1 MFEKRM
7 KSSGWKKFKAI
18 RAKAK
23 QGATT
28 DGTVLLKA
36 AKMLKLRLV
45 RLMLDG
51 GVDVNWQNV
60 EGCNA
65 LMCVITSHTTTADDP
80 HAASKLTMVDYL
92 LKVGADPNARD
103 RSGKT
108 ALIHA
113 CQQNSDADVVQLLL
127 QSGAD
132 PSTLD
137 SSARTALDYA
147 QAQQNNDVIA
157 LLRRGCHATSDD
169 DVTAHLDCGACVG
182 EREVSDATVRPLTR
196 SAPTSRSLTL
206 KNADVYESVQRES
219 LKIAAQQQQ
228 RQRVSRHALLRQ
240 NTVAFTGSDEF
251 RRLWEQELRCP
262 YTTSSAAVSKP
273 SAIRAEDSLIKPQSD
288 ARSEQVDVMRGGP
301 LRRTVPGLPR
311 ANNGFDAKP
320 AATSMPPKRTPIDK
334 TKAGNDVTEAAEKSR
349 DKSGAQEA
357 LTTSKTQDLSSSNQ
371 KPRGAN
377 WQQDHAA
384 TKPVVDGNSA
394 ALTSAARVTPDSNK
408 HGSRVL
414 NTPTV
419 LGLVTDIGGEVS
431 TGVTDAT
438 RNDCQQETSKRPPD
452 VTRDAVKSGAR
463 ARLLTS
469 ASTTQGDVGQTHP
482 HAKFLQTRSKTFH
495 ASRLRSEFIE
505 KI

>member
-1 MFEKRM
+1 M

-80 HAASKLTMVDYL
+80 QAANKSTMVDYL

-113 CQQNSDADVVQLLL
+113 CQQNSDADIVQLLL
-127 QSGAD
+127 ASGAD

-147 QAQQNNDVIA
+147 QAQQNSDVIT
-157 LLRRGCHATSDD
+157 LLRRGCHVGSDD
-169 DVTAHLDCGACVG
+169 DVAAAHLDCGACVG
-182 EREVSDATVRPLTR
+182 EREVSDASVRPLTR

-206 KNADVYESVQRES
+206 KNADVYESVQRDS

-251 RRLWEQELRCP
+251 RQLWEQELRCP
-262 YTTSSAAVSKP
+262 YTTSSSTAVSKL
-273 SAIRAEDSLIKPQSD
+273 SAIRADDSLIKPQSD
-288 ARSEQVDVMRGGP
+288 ARSEQVDVMRDGP
-301 LRRTVPGLPR
+301 LRRNVPGPPR
-311 ANNGFDAKP
+311 TNNSFDAKP

-357 LTTSKTQDLSSSNQ
+357 LPSSKTQDLSSSNQ
-371 KPRGAN
+371 TPRGAN

-384 TKPVVDGNSA
+384 TKPVVDDNSA
-394 ALTSAARVTPDSNK
+394 ALTSAARVTADSNM
-408 HGSRVL
+408 HDSRVL

-419 LGLVTDIGGEVS
+419 VGLVTDIGGEVS
-431 TGVTDAT
+431 TSVTDAA
-438 RNDCQQETSKRPPD
+438 RNDCQQETSKRPRD
-452 VTRDAVKSGAR
+452 VTSDAVKSGAR

-482 HAKFLQTRSKTFH
+482 HAKFLQVRSKTFH